1 MNQVKLHPNITLS
14 SLSCFKKN
22 GYSQEYVKYII
33 QDKTYQEKNYLWLM
47 CWEESVFDKIV
58 VSWHKYIKSC

>member
-33 QDKTYQEKNYLWLM
+33 QDKTYQEKKLFMAYVLGRE
-47 CWEESVFDKIV
+47 CF
-58 VSWHKYIKSC
+58 